1 MRNILFFAA
10 IALLGLVYSCKK
22 ESTPEDPKPE
32 ERIIGRWKASKAV
45 IGTKDVLIPTATLKT
60 ELEVEFFNDKTVV
73 FHWMNTILTSN
84 PPGMSESML
93 NGVYSF
99 DGDVITIAVTS
110 GMDTKTVIGP
120 IEITET
126 SLVFTAT
133 SGDVSSFIN
142 LMEADKL

>member
-1 MRNILFFAA
+1 
-10 IALLGLVYSCKK
+10 
-22 ESTPEDPKPE
+22 
-32 ERIIGRWKASKAV
+32 
-45 IGTKDVLIPTATLKT
+45 VLA
-60 ELEVEFFNDKTVV
+60 EF
-73 FHWMNTILTSN
+73 NTILTSN